1 MTKSRDLGDLAQ
13 TVAVNLPSS
22 LGSASQVLHVN
33 SGATALEFADAA
45 GGGSIQLTAS
55 GALSSG
61 DPVVVNSDGTVSVV
75 ESTAQA
81 VGTPAVFDATNS
93 TENSSTFDSSNN
105 KVVVFYKNSSSY
117 PAAKVGTVS
126 GLSTSFGSEVVVKSA
141 TSNIYQ
147 NSAAFDSSNNKVVF
161 AWKDNGNSGY
171 GTAVVG
177 TVSGTSISFGTPVV
191 FESAA
196 SADMAVLFDSSN
208 NKVVIGYRD
217 QANSHYGTAIVG
229 TVSGTSISFGSP
241 TVFEAARIDLLSGA
255 FDSSNNKVIFAYQD
269 EGNSNRGTAVV
280 GTVSGTS
287 ISFGS
292 GQVFNTSITYE
303 TSVVFDTNANKIV
316 IAYRDG
322 GGSNHGTAIVGT
334 VSGTS
339 MTFGT
344 SVKFEE
350 STVENP
356 RAVFDSNS
364 NKVNVF
370 FDDSGSNDL
379 EGVAGT
385 VSGTSIS
392 FGSAFTV
399 STDQP
404 SDKGITPTFDSNSN
418 VVNVAFSNFTQGD
431 TYNVVF
437 RNTSTNLTAGNFI
450 GFSDAAYSDA
460 ATATI
465 ELVGSV
471 NTGQSGL
478 TAGQSYYV
486 QTDGTLSTTADDPSV
501 LAGIA
506 ISATGIIVKG

>member
-1 MTKSRDLGDLAQ
+1 M
-13 TVAVNLPSS
+13 
-22 LGSASQVLHVN
+22 
-33 SGATALEFADAA
+33 
-45 GGGSIQLTAS
+45 
-55 GALSSG
+55 
-61 DPVVVNSDGTVSVV
+61 
-75 ESTAQA
+75 
-81 VGTPAVFDATNS
+81 
-93 TENSSTFDSSNN
+93 
-105 KVVVFYKNSSSY
+105 
-117 PAAKVGTVS
+117 
-126 GLSTSFGSEVVVKSA
+126 
-141 TSNIYQ
+141 
-147 NSAAFDSSNNKVVF
+147 
-161 AWKDNGNSGY
+161 
-171 GTAVVG
+171 
-177 TVSGTSISFGTPVV
+177 
-191 FESAA
+191 
-196 SADMAVLFDSSN
+196 
-208 NKVVIGYRD
+208 
-217 QANSHYGTAIVG
+217 G

-255 FDSSNNKVIFAYQD
+255 FDSSNNKVVFAYQD
-269 EGNSNRGTAVV
+269 EGNSSRGTAVV

-292 GQVFNTSITYE
+292 GQVFDSSTIYE
-303 TSVVFDTNANKIV
+303 TSVVFDTNSNKIV

-322 GGSNHGTAIVGT
+322 GASNHGTAIVGT

-339 MTFGT
+339 MTFT
-344 SVKFEE
+344 SETKFNEA
-350 STVENP
+350 TTENP
-356 RAVFDSNS
+356 IAVFDSHN
-364 NKVNVF
+364 NKVNIF

-379 EGVAGT
+379 ECVVGT
-385 VSGTSIS
+385 VSDNAIS
-392 FGSAFTV
+392 FSSTITV

-404 SDKGITPTFDSNSN
+404 SDHGITPTFDSNSN
-418 VVNVAFSNFTQGD
+418 VVNVAFSNFTQSD